1 MRSLRKILKR
11 LINSLESLQKLMVF
25 RADGVDPRMFHASS
39 VKVLSLDA
47 VQHVHLLIFLEEPYL
62 AKRNQMS
69 AQYVKL
75 MMIGIRNS
83 KLLRKFWKLQ
93 REREMNFSRGEQS
106 VISFMD
112 LSSPVKT
119 TATEDIKIV
128 DSKQLDST
136 IANFFYE
143 NALSFNVADTQS
155 LAAVAEECIEFC

>member
-1 MRSLRKILKR
+1 
-11 LINSLESLQKLMVF
+11 MVF

-93 REREMNFSRGEQS
+93 REEMNFSKKKQS

-155 LAAVAEECIEFC
+155 LAAVVEECIEFG